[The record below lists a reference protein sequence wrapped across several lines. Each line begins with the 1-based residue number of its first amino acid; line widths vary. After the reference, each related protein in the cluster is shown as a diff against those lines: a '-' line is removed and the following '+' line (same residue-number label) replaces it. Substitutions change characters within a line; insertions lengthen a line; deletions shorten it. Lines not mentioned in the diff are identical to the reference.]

1 MNIKTTKKQTF
12 IIALAMMITLAIVPT
27 MAFGQTRILNP
38 PQDEQGN
45 DLVGVWES
53 VAPLGV
59 DCQTREPFG
68 PNIRQLYNIAQGGT
82 MSEENTDEINDGP
95 YRTTGHGIWKRASQ
109 RNYTAVY
116 THYSFLP
123 DKTFVAI
130 VKARTNIKLS
140 RDSNS
145 FTENG
150 TFEVLDRDGKP
161 LLDDNGNPIKG
172 CFSTTSNRLK
182 F

>member
-1 MNIKTTKKQTF
+1 MNIKITKKQTF
-12 IIALAMMITLAIVPT
+12 VIALAMMITLAIVPT
-27 MAFGQTRILNP
+27 LAFGQTRILIP
-38 PQDEQGN
+38 PQNEQGN

-59 DCQTREPFG
+59 DCQTRVPYG

-95 YRTTGHGIWKRASQ
+95 YRTTGHGIWKRASG

-123 DKTFVAI
+123 DKTFVVI
-130 VKARTNIKLS
+130 VKARTNITLS

-150 TFEVLDRDGKP
+150 TFEVLDRDGNP
-161 LLDDNGNPIKG
+161 LLDENGNPIEG
-172 CFSTTSNRLK
+172 CFSTKSNRLK